1 MRSLHKQDPEPEKPQ
16 VLIFS
21 GNETEVRLP
30 GLHPYS
36 QYTLNIRAFN
46 GKGDGP
52 ASSDQQFQTPEGG
65 TVLCTLCTHLLY
77 VLICQSVEYYYISL
91 NYINCFFF
99 IVPGPP
105 SHLKVR
111 NLNLDSLILE
121 WAPPLEDN
129 GHLTGY
135 LLRYQSC
142 RSKLQHVEWE
152 SVAVLGKDTYS
163 LYFSPFQL
171 FPCSQYN

>member
-1 MRSLHKQDPEPEKPQ
+1 MRSLHKQDSEPEKPQ
-16 VLIFS
+16 ALIFS

-36 QYTLNIRAFN
+36 QYALNIRAFN

-52 ASSDQQFQTPEGG
+52 TSSDKQFETPEGG
-65 TVLCTLCTHLLY
+65 TVVCTLCTHLLY
-77 VLICQSVEYYYISL
+77 VLICQSVEYYCISL
-91 NYINCFFF
+91 NYINSFFF
-99 IVPGPP
+99 FLVPGPP
-105 SHLKVR
+105 THLKVR

-135 LLRYQSC
+135 LLKYQSC

-152 SVAVLGKDTYS
+152 SVADLGKDIDS
-163 LYFSPFQL
+163 LYFSPFC
-171 FPCSQYN
+171 FCCS

>member
-52 ASSDQQFQTPEGG
+52 TSSDQQFQTPEGG

-91 NYINCFFF
+91 NYINCFFLYSSRASYTF
-99 IVPGPP
+99 KSQKSEPG
-105 SHLKVR
+105 
-111 NLNLDSLILE
+111 
-121 WAPPLEDN
+121 
-129 GHLTGY
+129 LTDFGVGTTSG
-135 LLRYQSC
+135 R
-142 RSKLQHVEWE
+142 
-152 SVAVLGKDTYS
+152 
-163 LYFSPFQL
+163 
-171 FPCSQYN
+171 